1 LVSAD
6 KFNDPMRTYSGL
18 LFLLALASA
27 VRGQAP
33 PDDAAKKMLVVPA
46 METRPAVNTG
56 TTNPPAQGTSS
67 QAAPP
72 AEAKPSLGKEP
83 PVPPPGSVPTAEAEA
98 PAGPAAPAFPL
109 SRYAALWEKSPF
121 QLESIAPPT
130 ESAGLAQRFVLV
142 GIAQVDGEPLVY
154 LRERA
159 TQQAHTVKKSAA
171 NAAGLL
177 LVQVDDSENRLADA
191 SATIKLGTEVGTIKF
206 DTVASAAA
214 PPPGMP
220 QPMRQGVPQPVRL
233 PPQVPGMPGQLV
245 PGQVQAGAPGAQGFP
260 GAPNPGQVQQPGAQ
274 APMPPPRVIRRRAIV
289 PSAP

>member
-1 LVSAD
+1 
-6 KFNDPMRTYSGL
+6 MRTSSGL
-18 LFLLALASA
+18 FFLLALAAA

-46 METRPAVNTG
+46 METRPAVKAG
-56 TTNPPAQGTSS
+56 TNNPPTQGAGSP
-67 QAAPP
+67 ANPP

-83 PVPPPGSVPTAEAEA
+83 AAPSLGPTPTVEAKA
-98 PAGPAAPAFPL
+98 PAGPVSPAFPL
-109 SRYAALWEKSPF
+109 SRYAVLWEKSPF

-142 GIAQVDGEPLVY
+142 GIAQVDGEQLVY
-154 LRERA
+154 VRERA
-159 TQQAHTVKKSAA
+159 TQQSHTVKKSAA
-171 NAAGLL
+171 NGVGLL
-177 LVQVDDSENRLADA
+177 LVQVDESKNKLADA

-206 DTVASAAA
+206 DAVASAAA
-214 PPPGMP
+214 LPPGMP
-220 QPMRQGVPQPVRL
+220 QQIRQGVPQPVRL

-245 PGQVQAGAPGAQGFP
+245 PGQVQAGVPAAQGVP